1 MIFKEDFSA
10 AAPAV
15 IKEKIG
21 KNKAKLLRKEERE
34 KTKGKIKLF

>member
-10 AAPAV
+10 AAPSV

-34 KTKGKIKLF
+34 KTKGKIKFS